1 MSYLLPRFLTIF
13 FFLLLIDYLAFRA
26 LKVVLQAATRSKKRL
41 WYRLYW
47 SVSLFSLLSLGLY
60 FMGIWRDMSPFR
72 LWVQGFV
79 SVVYFSKIAVVFFVL
94 FEDIIFYARKFIQF
108 FRKKI
113 TSLSKNDEKPVESL
127 APKITRSKF
136 IHQTALLAGALPF
149 ATLSW
154 GIISGA
160 HDYQVRRRKVY
171 IPHLPR
177 EFEGFS
183 IAQISDIHSGSF
195 YNKTAVRGGLEMLLA
210 EKPNLIVFT
219 GDLVNNH
226 PDEVKDYVPLFGK
239 LKADFG
245 VYSIMGNHDYADYL
259 FGIEASERQK
269 LRRQLHQAHHA
280 MHWNLLLD
288 QNAFIELNKEKIAII
303 GVQNWGTGN
312 FPKYGNLSKAY
323 QGTQEASTKILLS
336 HDPSHWD
343 AQVRSE
349 FTDIDLTLSGH
360 THGMQFGI
368 ELGNFKWSPVQYR
381 YKQWA
386 DLYQEKTP
394 QNKIQYLYVN
404 RGFGYIGYLGRV
416 GILPEITIL
425 TLTKKAVE
433 V

>member
-13 FFLLLIDYLAFRA
+13 LSLLLIDYIAFRA
-26 LKVVLQAATRSKKRL
+26 LRVVMQGATRFKKTV
-41 WYRLYW
+41 WYNIYW
-47 SVSLFSLLSLGLY
+47 GISAFCLISLALY
-60 FMGIWRDMSPFR
+60 FLGIWRDMSTFR

-94 FEDIIFYARKFIQF
+94 FEDILFYSKKATQFLKQKF
-108 FRKKI
+108 
-113 TSLSKNDEKPVESL
+113 SNKNISEQESQ
-127 APKITRSKF
+127 ASTANKITRSQF
-136 IHQTALLAGALPF
+136 IHKTALVAGALPF

-160 HDYQVRRRKVY
+160 HDYQVRRRKIY
-171 IPHLPR
+171 LPNLPR

-195 YNKTAVRGGLEMLLA
+195 YNKTAVMGGVEMLLA
-210 EKPNLIVFT
+210 EKPNLILFT

-226 PDEVKDYVPLFGK
+226 PDEVKDYIPVFDK

-245 VYSIMGNHDYADYL
+245 VYSVMGNHDYADYL
-259 FGIEASERQK
+259 FGISAAQRHK
-269 LRRQLHQAHHA
+269 LRYQLHQAHQA
-280 MHWNLLLD
+280 MNWNLLLD
-288 QNAFIELNKEKIAII
+288 KNAFIEQNKEKLAVI
-303 GVQNWGTGN
+303 GVQNWGTGG
-312 FPKYGNLSKAY
+312 FPKYGNLAKAY

-343 AQVRSE
+343 AQIRTE
-349 FTDIDLTLSGH
+349 FTDIDLTLAGH

-368 ELGNFKWSPVQYR
+368 EFGDFKWSPVQYR

-386 DLYQEKTP
+386 DLYQEQTTAGKT
-394 QNKIQYLYVN
+394 QYLYVN

-425 TLTKKAVE
+425 TLSRNA
-433 V
+433 